1 MASSTSA
8 TTNSEA
14 CVLGRFE
21 PGEYQEDRIEREFR
35 ALPFLPAC
43 CRKERIS
50 VRVPHDRAAAPNP
63 DNLAWHQDGG
73 GPAGTTDH
81 MVIWSSEM
89 PTNLRSSSGELFP
102 IEPFD
107 VVWFNNRIA
116 FHKQPEGTDETRRW
130 FVAIR
135 CSGAL

>member
-1 MASSTSA
+1 M
-8 TTNSEA
+8 EA
-14 CVLGRFE
+14 RVLGLFTPTE
-21 PGEYQEDRIEREFR
+21 FQSDAIEQGFR

-50 VRVPHDRAAAPNP
+50 VRVPHDRAGAPMY
-63 DNLAWHQDGG
+63 DNLQWHQDGG

-81 MVIWSSEM
+81 MVIWASEM
-89 PTNLRSSSGELFP
+89 PTELRSSDGAMFP
-102 IEPFD
+102 IAPLE
-107 VVWFNNRIA
+107 VVWFNNRTA
-116 FHKQPEGTDETRRW
+116 FHKQPTGTDETRRW